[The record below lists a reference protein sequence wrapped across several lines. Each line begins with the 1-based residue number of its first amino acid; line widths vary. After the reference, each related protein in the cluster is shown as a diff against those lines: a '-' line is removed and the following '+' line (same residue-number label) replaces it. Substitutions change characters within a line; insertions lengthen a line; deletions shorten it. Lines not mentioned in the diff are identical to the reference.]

1 MSSHVYTSK
10 HASNGKKVAPT
21 QFPQQI
27 ELTLENINKFLF
39 GLNGRCCSTAH
50 FSSEGRANKNYLNSD
65 CMFADIDCPPIE
77 NAAEWAKE
85 TQIKVARI
93 GLHVFAY
100 PSFHH
105 KVHLLIPFSRPID
118 SEKECEKVI
127 SYILLKLKSIF
138 PNLDTGCSDP
148 ARFSFEG
155 AHVEYTES
163 WSFEWPGSPIEVDDI
178 LKDKR
183 SARELHRAIFRK
195 ASALFQ
201 LLLLLASL
209 CLIILLCCG
218 MNPLLLQALS
228 GLIASLSATAFNLF
242 NILKKQ

>member
-1 MSSHVYTSK
+1 MASHIYIAKCGSNSK
-10 HASNGKKVAPT
+10 NYAPT
-21 QFPQQI
+21 QFSQQI

-39 GLNGRCCSTAH
+39 GPNGLCCAPAH
-50 FSSEGRANKNYLNSD
+50 FSSEGRANKNYLDSD
-65 CMFADIDCPPIE
+65 CMFVDIDCPPV
-77 NAAEWAKE
+77 NDAVEWVKQA
-85 TQIKVARI
+85 QNKVAKI

-118 SEKECEKVI
+118 SEKDCEKVI
-127 SYILLKLKSIF
+127 SCILLKLKPIF
-138 PNLDTGCSDP
+138 PDLDTDCSDP

-155 AHVEYTES
+155 AHVEHPES
-163 WSFEWPGSPIEVDDI
+163 WSFECPGLPIDVDDI
-178 LKDKR
+178 LKDR
-183 SARELHRAIFRK
+183 YSARELHRAIFRK

-209 CLIILLCCG
+209 CLIILVCCG
-218 MNPLLLQALS
+218 MNLSLLQALS

-242 NILKKQ
+242 NILKRQ